1 MAEAMRLVGAILVI
15 LGAAMAMSNW
25 LVDQE
30 VPGRLFEVA
39 RTHVHSAWAFLLLLN
54 VLLLMV
60 GMMMDIFSAIV
71 VLTPLL
77 LPVAVATAST
87 RAFRIVMLANLQI
100 GYFMP
105 PMGMDLVIASYR
117 FRSDVLTLARACL
130 PFFLLVGIALL
141 IITWWP
147 GLSLALID

>member
-1 MAEAMRLVGAILVI
+1 MTAFKGT
-15 LGAAMAMSNW
+15 
-25 LVDQE
+25 
-30 VPGRLFEVA
+30 LF
-39 RTHVHSAWAFLLLLN
+39 WAFLLLLN
-54 VLLLMV
+54 GLLLLV

-77 LPVAVATAST
+77 LPVAVGYGIHPVH
-87 RAFRIVMLANLQI
+87 FGIVMLANLQI

-117 FRSDVLTLARACL
+117 FRSDVLTLARACV
-130 PFFLLVGIALL
+130 PFFLLVGLALL

-147 GLSLALID
+147 GLSLALVD